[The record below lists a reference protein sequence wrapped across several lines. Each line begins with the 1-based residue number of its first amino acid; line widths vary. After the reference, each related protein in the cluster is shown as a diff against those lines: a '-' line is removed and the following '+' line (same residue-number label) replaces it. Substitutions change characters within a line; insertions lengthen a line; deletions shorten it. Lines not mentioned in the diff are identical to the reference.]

1 MLCLQLSE
9 VTSALGRNRKFEVYV
24 TNVTLQDFFSPILFF
39 NKNDS
44 IDYGMRTMS
53 PSNIR

>member
-1 MLCLQLSE
+1 
-9 VTSALGRNRKFEVYV
+9 
-24 TNVTLQDFFSPILFF
+24 LQDFFSPILFF